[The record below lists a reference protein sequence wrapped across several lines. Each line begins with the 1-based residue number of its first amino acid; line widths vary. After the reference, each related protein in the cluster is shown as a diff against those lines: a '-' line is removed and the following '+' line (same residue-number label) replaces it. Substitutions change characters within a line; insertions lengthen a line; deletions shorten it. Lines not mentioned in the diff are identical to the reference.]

1 MLWKK
6 RLNKYGLPDKILLLL
21 LSLSLLSTFAELAG
35 LGMFLPVFEILK
47 DGDFL
52 NAGPKDGIIAY
63 LFIFFDFLNIKP
75 SLESLLIF
83 TFLLFS
89 ISKLFLYLV
98 GYTNAFYLGALTKR
112 ARDNLLKSYLNCD
125 SAYYDE
131 VGIGSFINRSTVELP
146 SAIGGI
152 MVPIK
157 FIVLSITALGS
168 FILLFFISYKLTLL
182 SIFIVIIAMAY
193 PYRWVKATIGA
204 GKKNSEY
211 NSILTSFL
219 LDRLRSPR
227 LVRLTGTS
235 NSESDAYSV
244 ITEKQRKLTLA
255 IHLLK
260 ARVDLILEPAVI
272 GASLIMLYVA
282 LSILKLE
289 FSVIMLFLIVMIR
302 LLPIIR
308 GLVSQKQSMNRCEG
322 PIESMNSVL
331 QDMEESVKIFR
342 EYSSNNLSH
351 KIVELDNVQLEEV
364 SFTYKNKTKP
374 ALESIDLRFN
384 NSTLNA
390 IVGPSGGGKSTLIDI
405 ISGYRKQT
413 KGSVVI
419 NGKDNN
425 ASLLDV
431 SFVPQ
436 EPQIFDGTVRSHILY
451 GGSSNDDSILI
462 TAAKLSGA
470 YEFINNLPDKF
481 DTILKENASNL
492 SGGQK
497 QRLDL
502 ARALAKDS
510 QLLILDEPTG
520 NLDML
525 SERSFI
531 KTIDNI
537 RKETNK
543 IIIII
548 AHRLNTI
555 KNADQIIVL
564 EDGVITGIG
573 EHSELLVENLWY
585 KDSISERDLQ

>member
-1 MLWKK
+1 
-6 RLNKYGLPDKILLLL
+6 
-21 LSLSLLSTFAELAG
+21 
-35 LGMFLPVFEILK
+35 
-47 DGDFL
+47 
-52 NAGPKDGIIAY
+52 
-63 LFIFFDFLNIKP
+63 
-75 SLESLLIF
+75 
-83 TFLLFS
+83 
-89 ISKLFLYLV
+89 
-98 GYTNAFYLGALTKR
+98 
-112 ARDNLLKSYLNCD
+112 
-125 SAYYDE
+125 
-131 VGIGSFINRSTVELP
+131 
-146 SAIGGI
+146 
-152 MVPIK
+152 
-157 FIVLSITALGS
+157 
-168 FILLFFISYKLTLL
+168 
-182 SIFIVIIAMAY
+182 
-193 PYRWVKATIGA
+193 
-204 GKKNSEY
+204 
-211 NSILTSFL
+211 
-219 LDRLRSPR
+219 
-227 LVRLTGTS
+227 
-235 NSESDAYSV
+235 
-244 ITEKQRKLTLA
+244 
-255 IHLLK
+255 
-260 ARVDLILEPAVI
+260 
-272 GASLIMLYVA
+272 
-282 LSILKLE
+282 
-289 FSVIMLFLIVMIR
+289 
-302 LLPIIR
+302 
-308 GLVSQKQSMNRCEG
+308 
-322 PIESMNSVL
+322 
-331 QDMEESVKIFR
+331 
-342 EYSSNNLSH
+342 
-351 KIVELDNVQLEEV
+351 
-364 SFTYKNKTKP
+364 
-374 ALESIDLRFN
+374 
-384 NSTLNA
+384 LNA

-525 SERSFI
+525 SERSFM

-585 KDSISERDLQ
+585 KDSINTIDSLQ